1 MLTRTPRTRG
11 LRAVRTRGTGQLA
24 PRAPSTVRLPHACQ
38 PRACRTY
45 RVRVV
50 LSPQAQLAEWGCD
63 AELWQG
69 LRSGGRA
76 NLKKQVKKGDEAGAR
91 ARIEALKLLVKETPK
106 KAVPCPCRK
115 RARYMAGRRGPSG

>member
-1 MLTRTPRTRG
+1 MLYVPEAQGGLLPGRQARYVCRTRASLG
-11 LRAVRTRGTGQLA
+11 RAVRTA
-24 PRAPSTVRLPHACQ
+24 
-38 PRACRTY
+38 Y
-45 RVRVV
+45 RVV
-50 LSPQAQLAEWGCD
+50 LSPQAQLGEWGCD

-91 ARIEALKLLVKETPK
+91 ARIDALKLLVKETPK

>member
-1 MLTRTPRTRG
+1 MLIALLQASGSGLVLPGARG
-11 LRAVRTRGTGQLA
+11 APGQATLA
-24 PRAPSTVRLPHACQ
+24 AARFA
-38 PRACRTY
+38 
-45 RVRVV
+45 
-50 LSPQAQLAEWGCD
+50 SPLMNEAEAMAEMPAQLAEWGCD

>member
-1 MLTRTPRTRG
+1 MFLALLQASGSGLVLPGSAFVARGAPGQATRF
-11 LRAVRTRGTGQLA
+11 A
-24 PRAPSTVRLPHACQ
+24 
-38 PRACRTY
+38 
-45 RVRVV
+45 
-50 LSPQAQLAEWGCD
+50 SPLMNEAEAMAEMPAQLAEWGCD

-115 RARYMAGRRGPSG
+115 RARYMASQRGPSG

>member
-1 MLTRTPRTRG
+1 MLIALLQASGSG
-11 LRAVRTRGTGQLA
+11 LVLPGSAFVARSAPGQAPLAVRFA
-24 PRAPSTVRLPHACQ
+24 
-38 PRACRTY
+38 
-45 RVRVV
+45 
-50 LSPQAQLAEWGCD
+50 SPLMNEAEAMAEMPAQLAEWGCD

-106 KAVPCPCRK
+106 KAVPCLCRK